1 MWARRIHGSRIIMQN
16 GPSKSSSTMRRH
28 CGLFTWKNMPKLI
41 NNKWVFTDDE
51 LDEQI
56 ARGKEL
62 YKQETEGKPV
72 ATGFKFDPKTRIL
85 SIRANDGS
93 RIDFPVSRIKELQHA
108 SDSDIGRAYITKEG
122 DAIHWD
128 ELDAHYTVAGLAA
141 NIFGTKEWMQE
152 LAKMGG
158 RKTSAAKAEAARMN
172 GLKGGRPRITTEG
185 RSSFPTQRAAVD
197 YTQKAASSG
206 SLSNGKKIPAAH
218 KSSSSRKK

>member
-1 MWARRIHGSRIIMQN
+1 
-16 GPSKSSSTMRRH
+16 
-28 CGLFTWKNMPKLI
+28 MPKLI

-51 LDEQI
+51 IGEQI

-62 YKQETEGKPV
+62 YKKETEGKPV

-85 SIRANDGS
+85 SIRSNDGS

-108 SDSDIGRAYITKEG
+108 SDKNIGRAYITKEG

-141 NIFGTKEWMQE
+141 NIFGTKEWMHE

-158 RKTSAAKAEAARMN
+158 LKTSPAKAEAARMN
-172 GLKGGRPRITTEG
+172 GLKGGRPRIITEL
-185 RSSFPTQRAAVD
+185 SKSVPTKRAAVA
-197 YTQKAASSG
+197 YALKAASYG
-206 SLSNGKKIPAAH
+206 SQSNIKKTPAAN